1 MAEDLGWSTGKVAM
15 ADKVWSKADDEIKL
29 RAERRMGEMLKEIE
43 LNKGAITP
51 GTNRGTTQLHDV
63 TSSPKREKLQNF
75 QKGNIP
81 RGYLAYFHDLFM
93 QKRASAE

>member
-63 TSSPKREKLQNF
+63 TSSPKLSDIGIEKHESSRW
-75 QKGNIP
+75 QKIKTC
-81 RGYLAYFHDLFM
+81 RSRRL
-93 QKRASAE
+93 K